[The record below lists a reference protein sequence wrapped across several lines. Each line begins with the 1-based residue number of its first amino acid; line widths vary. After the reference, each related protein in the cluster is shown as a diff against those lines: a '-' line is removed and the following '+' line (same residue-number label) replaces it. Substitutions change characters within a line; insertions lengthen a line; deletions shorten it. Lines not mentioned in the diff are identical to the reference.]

1 MRLLLLFI
9 LILNLL
15 YSQKIALVIGNKN
28 YTNHVGLN
36 NPISDAKLIKNRLES
51 MDFFVMKAY
60 NKNLNS
66 LSDILDEFISKAR
79 KADVAVIYYAGH
91 GIGVGDKNYLIPL
104 GASNLSIDNIG
115 RKLMSVDELKGAVAS
130 AKGFG
135 VIFFDACRNSLF
147 SGSIRGL
154 TSRGSRALVRPTV
167 RRGQNILL
175 SFSTKAGTRAKDDVN
190 GGRHSPYALALDE
203 YLNAPIDIR
212 RLMGSV
218 RSRVSALT
226 KYQQTP
232 IDENQLDG
240 KEYRLNRVDIIDT
253 VKKYS
258 LTINPTPSNAKVYIT
273 NIKTKYKDGI
283 RLKKGRYEI
292 KVKKQGYETKLFE
305 VNLNRNIDYDIR
317 LTELKNR
324 EIVIRE
330 KKRNYRNNSSPPKK
344 PPPTKYSLTINPTP
358 SDAKV
363 YITNIKPRYRDGI
376 RLKEGRYKI
385 KVVAKGYKKKIL
397 NIYLKKDNVYK
408 VELAKFKV
416 VKKSKTTKKNKVIY
430 SSNSKWLRPSKRL
443 CKSKGGYLKGR
454 NCKGNWLIAK
464 KICSSMGGRLPTL
477 NELVAEENSYKKHGF
492 SSSWFYWTSSSLGS
506 DMISVMDFGSKLSG
520 LNISSSNC
528 YVICTR

>member
-147 SGSIRGL
+147 GGSIRGL

-218 RSRVSALT
+218 RSRVSTLT

-240 KEYRLNRVDIIDT
+240 KEYRLNRVDI

-258 LTINPTPSNAKVYIT
+258 LTINPTPSNAKVYIM

-283 RLKKGRYEI
+283 RLKKGWYEI
-292 KVKKQGYETKLFE
+292 KVKKQGYETKLFK
-305 VNLNRNIDYDIR
+305 VNLNRDRDYDIR

-330 KKRNYRNNSSPPKK
+330 NKIKKITETIVVQPKK
-344 PPPTKYSLTINPTP
+344 PLPTKYSLSIKPAP
-358 SDAKV
+358 SNAKV

-443 CKSKGGYLKGR
+443 CKSKGAYLKGR
-454 NCKGNWLIAK
+454 NCKANWLIAK

-477 NELVAEENSYKKHGF
+477 NELVAEKNSYKKHGF
-492 SSSWFYWTSSSLGS
+492 SSSWFYWTSSTLGS
-506 DMISVMDFGSKLSG
+506 NKISVMDFGSKLSG
-520 LNISSSNC
+520 FNISSSNC
-528 YVICTR
+528 YVICTH